1 MILFKSNGSRTR
13 TTTRQNNS
21 QVASTSKEEERP
33 FVCNSESI
41 LRYEVF
47 QIESLDRISTYKSI
61 GLMYTSIGDLIWRVR
76 ISWPFE
82 GNLHCFLTKI
92 SNACGLSSVHAI
104 VHHLFV
110 AFYQSTFHAVCGR
123 RYKTLSVLKA
133 HRTTYHSQEAFSHV
147 EERHEKRH
155 DSEGGSIMQIRDAKP
170 NGYCDF
176 CLGDDNLNKKTGKPE
191 KLVSCADCGRS
202 GKLRCVTVL

>member
-1 MILFKSNGSRTR
+1 MLYL
-13 TTTRQNNS
+13 
-21 QVASTSKEEERP
+21 ASVVN
-33 FVCNSESI
+33 FC
-41 LRYEVF
+41 
-47 QIESLDRISTYKSI
+47 
-61 GLMYTSIGDLIWRVR
+61 
-76 ISWPFE
+76 
-82 GNLHCFLTKI
+82 
-92 SNACGLSSVHAI
+92 
-104 VHHLFV
+104 
-110 AFYQSTFHAVCGR
+110 AVCGR

-155 DSEGGSIMQIRDAKP
+155 DSGEGGSVMEIRDAKP

-202 GKLRCVTVL
+202 GKYCI